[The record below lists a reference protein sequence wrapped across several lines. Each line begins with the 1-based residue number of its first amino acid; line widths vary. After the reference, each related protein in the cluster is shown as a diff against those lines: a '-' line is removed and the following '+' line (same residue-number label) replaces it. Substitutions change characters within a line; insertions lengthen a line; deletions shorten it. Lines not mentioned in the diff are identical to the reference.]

1 MINLKTY
8 PSLPGFFE
16 LKTKEIAFIF
26 CVNTKIRCSEMDE
39 LNSKN
44 YKMYIVPGLVFDLFN
59 HKVCDKMKTQ
69 YLKVTFSSGKNP
81 FL

>member
-1 MINLKTY
+1 
-8 PSLPGFFE
+8 
-16 LKTKEIAFIF
+16 
-26 CVNTKIRCSEMDE
+26 MDE

-69 YLKVTFSSGKNP
+69 YLKVIFSSGKNP